1 MGVYSICIYGHTH
14 LLYIKMKSINAVHD
28 QCMLGWTNVKKS
40 NEKHTDALTV
50 NVFSIEHYPVDF
62 WTIDTYR
69 LLVIGWWLI
78 WKSG

>member
-1 MGVYSICIYGHTH
+1 
-14 LLYIKMKSINAVHD
+14 MKSINAVHD

-69 LLVIGWWLI
+69 LLVKGWWLI